1 MNLGDC
7 KQMRLP
13 FVLALMLAN
22 MPAGAAEL
30 YRWHDENG
38 VVNYSNTPP
47 AKTRTG
53 KPATV
58 VEDRLSVYTPEQSVT
73 DAIER
78 KRSQPQPQPSASFT
92 RPPESER
99 RVIAPPPPPPMGYD
113 PCANPNDLN
122 CPGYLYDGSPV
133 FNGRRRHVPLV
144 QPQLPPGTI
153 AGQSAGPNAYIP
165 GQSGTAL
172 PPPAPPS
179 RSSGGGFTVRDKE
192 RERDF
197 PRR

>member
-1 MNLGDC
+1 
-7 KQMRLP
+7 MRP
-13 FVLALMLAN
+13 CIVLALLLASA
-22 MPAGAAEL
+22 PAGAAEL

-47 AKTRTG
+47 AKTRAG

-58 VEDRLSVYTPEQSVT
+58 VEDRLSVYTPERSVT

-78 KRSQPQPQPSASFT
+78 RRTQAQPQPSASFT
-92 RPPESER
+92 RPPEPER
-99 RVIAPPPPPPMGYD
+99 RVAAPPPPPPASYD
-113 PCANPNDLN
+113 PCAHPYDVN
-122 CPGYLYDGSPV
+122 CPGYLYDASPV

-165 GQSGTAL
+165 GQSGAAL
-172 PPPAPPS
+172 PPPPS
-179 RSSGGGFTVRDKE
+179 RSGSSGGGFTVRAKE

-197 PRR
+197 PRH